1 MQGAGGRSEPDRAS
15 TSGLRLDARLLW
27 IVFCGDAGFLR
38 FAFALAKVMESDY
51 RALFGIRSMKHLA
64 ALTLVALLGPAVHAG
79 GSLKEARKLW
89 LQGNYAEAQEMY
101 ADLGKDSAAVIGL
114 SKAHQSQGQYDK
126 AQQVVEKALKLFAR
140 PPADLLARHGELLY
154 LQGQWNEAEKAAEA
168 AIAASADSFLGHWVL
183 AQVLRDKGEIKSADD
198 EYRWFVRAYND
209 KEITDPDNLLL
220 VGLASLERARLHHL
234 HDQFQVVIDDLF
246 NEALKKD
253 KDYWPAAYEKGRIF
267 LERHDKKDA
276 YTAFE
281 KALTI
286 NPQAAEVLAAKAE
299 MAAMGLEM
307 TDAAEF
313 ADEALKINPNLTAAL
328 RIMADVQSFSGEND
342 KAVKNLEKARS
353 INPRDEETLG
363 RIAAGLVVQRKN
375 AEFQAIVKE
384 VEKYNQKPYDFYVVL
399 ASQLDGRKVYLD
411 AEKYFKVAADL
422 QPKLPQ
428 AQAGLG
434 MMYMRMGR
442 EPEALK
448 ALEEAYAADKF
459 DVRVINTL
467 KVLDHLKKYQTIET
481 EHFTL
486 RYDPKNDEV
495 LAKYM
500 ARYLEQ
506 LHKEYAGLFGHQPEG
521 KILIEVFSKHEMFSG
536 RVVAIPDLHTIGA
549 CTGRMFAMVSVHDTS
564 KVIPKPFNWV
574 RVLRH
579 ELVHIFNLD
588 QTKFLCPHWF
598 TEGLAVT
605 HEGSATPLNWM
616 QILAEKR
623 AADDLL
629 NLDNILLGF
638 VRPRNQTQWHQ
649 AYAQS
654 QLYTEYLTRTYG
666 DKAVG
671 KMLTA
676 FGQGMDTAQALEK
689 TLGVKKEAFEKGY
702 REFLAERVKDVPVRA
717 AVKPLTLK
725 QLKEM
730 QAKNPDDLE
739 VLGRLA
745 ERYQQLGKQ
754 RDAGEL
760 ADKLLAAKRDHPV
773 GLYVKALILIGTKD
787 VDLATSLL
795 ENNTGEDTK
804 DTRPLKILGKLQ
816 FEAKKFAAAAV
827 TYERCRKLEPFE
839 PQWIGQLAK
848 CYTKTGNREKMLEI
862 FKEVVRT
869 EPDELSPRRTLA
881 KHYLDAKDM
890 AAAERYA
897 RMGIEIDVL
906 DRDCQAYLL
915 EALDAQGKDDEARA
929 LRTIFGK

>member
-1 MQGAGGRSEPDRAS
+1 VQGAGGRSEPDRAS

-140 PPADLLARHGELLY
+140 PPADLLARHAELLY

-654 QLYTEYLTRTYG
+654 QHLRRQGGRQDAHRVRPRHGHRASPGENARCQKGGVRERLSGVSRR
-666 DKAVG
+666 A
-671 KMLTA
+671 
-676 FGQGMDTAQALEK
+676 GQGRSGPRRRQAADAQAAQ
-689 TLGVKKEAFEKGY
+689 G
-702 REFLAERVKDVPVRA
+702 
-717 AVKPLTLK
+717 
-725 QLKEM
+725 
-730 QAKNPDDLE
+730 
-739 VLGRLA
+739 
-745 ERYQQLGKQ
+745 
-754 RDAGEL
+754 DAGEEPRRPGSAWPPRRAL
-760 ADKLLAAKRDHPV
+760 SAARQAERRRRAGRQAARRQARSSGRPVRQGAHSDRHQGCRPRHLAAREQHWRRHQRHP
-773 GLYVKALILIGTKD
+773 
-787 VDLATSLL
+787 
-795 ENNTGEDTK
+795 
-804 DTRPLKILGKLQ
+804 
-816 FEAKKFAAAAV
+816 AAQDPRQTAV
-827 TYERCRKLEPFE
+827 RGQEIRCR
-839 PQWIGQLAK
+839 
-848 CYTKTGNREKMLEI
+848 C
-862 FKEVVRT
+862 
-869 EPDELSPRRTLA
+869 
-881 KHYLDAKDM
+881 
-890 AAAERYA
+890 
-897 RMGIEIDVL
+897 
-906 DRDCQAYLL
+906 RDL
-915 EALDAQGKDDEARA
+915 RA
-929 LRTIFGK
+929 LP